1 MTGCTLVAA
10 VYDLMF
16 ALPASVKAALRL
28 EEIISAVGGV
38 LPLSGVGLGWLCPAA
53 VGLVIGL
60 LLHKLRPAKA

>member
-1 MTGCTLVAA
+1 
-10 VYDLMF
+10 MF
-16 ALPASVKAALRL
+16 ALPASVKAALHL
-28 EEIISAVGGV
+28 EGIISAVGGV